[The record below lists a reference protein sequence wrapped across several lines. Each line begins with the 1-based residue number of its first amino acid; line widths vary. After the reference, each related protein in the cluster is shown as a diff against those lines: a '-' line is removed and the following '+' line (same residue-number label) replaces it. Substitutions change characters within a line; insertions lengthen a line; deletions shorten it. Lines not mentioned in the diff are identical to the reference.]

1 MLKRK
6 FVKMEEAN
14 AGEGGSAGGGTT
26 PDVAKMQQEL
36 DAMRKSQAT
45 LLDEKKKLQKQYEGI
60 DVEAVRKMQAHFDSS
75 EEAKLIAENK
85 WDEVINRR
93 YAKKDAENQR
103 QIEEAKAEVAKAKE
117 HATRFYSK
125 MMAGEIAAN
134 LPKDFDPNSLKLALK
149 LAEDVFNLN
158 EEGELIPK
166 DGRYG
171 KNGKDLYNAKEWGED
186 LREQFPNLFVN
197 QNSGSSHFNK
207 GSKEGGSK
215 TISREKWMALSP
227 MEQQATYKAGITVVD
242 R

>member
-14 AGEGGSAGGGTT
+14 AGEGGSAGGGTA

-103 QIEEAKAEVAKAKE
+103 QIE
-117 HATRFYSK
+117 
-125 MMAGEIAAN
+125 
-134 LPKDFDPNSLKLALK
+134 
-149 LAEDVFNLN
+149 
-158 EEGELIPK
+158 
-166 DGRYG
+166 
-171 KNGKDLYNAKEWGED
+171 
-186 LREQFPNLFVN
+186 
-197 QNSGSSHFNK
+197 
-207 GSKEGGSK
+207 
-215 TISREKWMALSP
+215 
-227 MEQQATYKAGITVVD
+227 
-242 R
+242 